1 MTSTRWWD
9 IAVAGATAVSVVL
22 LVANRVEG
30 ARLVAALIVLAVY
43 AAAWILVGRSAM
55 CNRTRTRLYVGIL
68 VVLTGL
74 ATFIHPSLAT
84 VQTITYP
91 LVWMLLPTLRRAIV
105 GNIAVA
111 IAVGIGYA
119 FSFGLT
125 PDSAGEAAI
134 VVALSLTFSLAMGV
148 WISRIFDVST
158 ERQRL
163 IDELTA
169 AQSSL
174 AALNRDAGVTS
185 ERERL
190 AREIHDTI
198 AQDLTGLVLLS
209 QQARRMV
216 AAVDLDGADRQLALL
231 EESARL
237 ALTET
242 RTLVATSSPPTL
254 DDGGIAP
261 AIERLGARFE
271 RETGI
276 AVAVRTDVTASLDR
290 ATEVVLLRCTQEG
303 LANIRKHSGASAA
316 TVVLIASD
324 RGTTLEISDD
334 GSGFDL
340 EEPGDGYGLSG
351 MRDRLALVDGAL
363 DVSSSP
369 AGTRLIITLPAE
381 PVGIRLETS
390 VE

>member
-22 LVANRVEG
+22 LVANGVEG
-30 ARLVAALIVLAVY
+30 PRLVAALIVLAVY
-43 AAAWILVGRSAM
+43 VIAWVVIGRSAM
-55 CNRTRTRLYVGIL
+55 CDRKRTVVYVAIL
-68 VVLTGL
+68 AILTGL

-91 LVWMLLPTLRRAIV
+91 LVWMLLPTLRRAIL

-125 PDSAGEAAI
+125 ADSAGEAAI

-163 IDELTA
+163 VDELTA

-174 AALNRDAGVTS
+174 AALSRDAGVTS

-198 AQDLTGLVLLS
+198 AQDLTGLVLLT

-216 AAVDLDGADRQLALL
+216 AAADLDGADRQLALL

-242 RTLVATSSPPTL
+242 RTLVATSSPPAL
-254 DDGGIAP
+254 DDGIAP

-271 RETGI
+271 RETG
-276 AVAVRTDVTASLDR
+276 VTVSVRTDVTAPLDR
-290 ATEVVLLRCTQEG
+290 ATEVVLLRCSQEG
-303 LANIRKHSGASAA
+303 LANIRKHSAATVA
-316 TVVLIASD
+316 TVVLIATD
-324 RGTTLEISDD
+324 HGTTLEISDD
-334 GSGFDL
+334 GSGFDP
-340 EEPGDGYGLSG
+340 EDPGEGYGLSG

-381 PVGIRLETS
+381 PVGTRLES
-390 VE
+390 SAE

>member
-216 AAVDLDGADRQLALL
+216 AAADLDGADRQLALL

-303 LANIRKHSGASAA
+303 LANIRKHSAASAA

>member
-43 AAAWILVGRSAM
+43 VAAWILIGRSAM
-55 CNRTRTRLYVGIL
+55 CNRTRTRLYVVIL
-68 VVLTGL
+68 VILTGL

-216 AAVDLDGADRQLALL
+216 AAADLDGADRQLALL

-276 AVAVRTDVTASLDR
+276 AVTVRSDVTASLDR

-303 LANIRKHSGASAA
+303 LANIRKHSGAAAA

-381 PVGIRLETS
+381 AVGIRLESS

>member
-216 AAVDLDGADRQLALL
+216 AAADLGGADRQLALL

-254 DDGGIAP
+254 DDGGITP

-271 RETGI
+271 RETAI
-276 AVAVRTDVTASLDR
+276 VVSVRTDVTAPLDR

-303 LANIRKHSGASAA
+303 LANIRKHSGAAAA
-316 TVVLIASD
+316 TVVLIATD
-324 RGTTLEISDD
+324 RGITLEISDD

-340 EEPGDGYGLSG
+340 DEPGEGYGLSG

-369 AGTRLIITLPAE
+369 AGTRLIVTLPAE
-381 PVGIRLETS
+381 PVGIRSS
-390 VE
+390 VSGE